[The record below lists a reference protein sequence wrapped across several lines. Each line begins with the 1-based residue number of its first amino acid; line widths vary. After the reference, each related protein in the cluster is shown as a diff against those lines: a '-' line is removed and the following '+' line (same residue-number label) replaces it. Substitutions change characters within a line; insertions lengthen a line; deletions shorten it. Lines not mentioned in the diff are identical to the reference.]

1 MLELIN
7 LTKTYIL
14 KKKKVHAVRG
24 ITASFDRGEF
34 VSILGLSGSGKTTLV
49 SLIGGLEA
57 PTEGSLLIDGIDTS
71 GFKKSD
77 WTDYRKNTIGFVFQ
91 DFNLIQHLN
100 ALDNVK
106 ISLSLSG
113 MNEKDKDMRAKELLE
128 RVGMLSAADQFPS
141 QMSGG
146 QQQRIAIARALANS
160 PEIILV
166 DEPTGALDP
175 DTSVQIMELL
185 KSLSEAGHLV
195 IMVTHDKYLASD
207 YSTRIITISDG
218 QVTSDSASSDIVG
231 NKSVKKVFPKS
242 SLQIGAAFKVA
253 LNNLRIRKK
262 STIFAIASL
271 IPSMILVMILG
282 NFIAN
287 VSGYRNDILPLH
299 DQIVSS
305 EEVLYITPMDDNKY
319 EWDMRNTFRRIEKK
333 TNITDNIKDIENT
346 LIEPFDEDTL
356 KAIAETEGVLDV
368 IRPMYL
374 DVYIDGNHFIL
385 VGLLPEEY
393 SKYQPD
399 IPKSSYPDDDEE
411 GLIFSSEA
419 AKVILGKYANDI
431 DSLIGEDF
439 TMELTSFNGAPL
451 SYWVYNDNRN
461 IFETSVIK
469 VFDPE
474 AKTTLLSNYYKGYIF
489 ASYGYMNSILDQFTG
504 EDICMTSYQP
514 LDPFDVRARTSGSD
528 FIILGPQYMTDLL
541 QPLRT
546 KTMLQE
552 NMNLFSFREYAEEV
566 PSGTF
571 GLKYMVIT
579 DGGGP
584 DLTEYGVITPSR
596 FDSVAVSSAKETKR
610 LVDMVL
616 LGSKA
621 VTAVIILIPSLLVS
635 LILYISIILRTKEI
649 GVLKSIGAKSRDIMT
664 IFTMESGLLASVSG
678 IIALVFVVPVL
689 AILRSM
695 VEMQYNLRYYLGSN
709 PLDLNIMAILIS
721 FISIVI
727 LITALGLLPGRKAS
741 KLHPRVLLRHIN

>member
-231 NKSVKKVFPKS
+231 NKSYFIFYFFKQNSIQIKDKKS
-242 SLQIGAAFKVA
+242 SQCS
-253 LNNLRIRKK
+253 RK
-262 STIFAIASL
+262 
-271 IPSMILVMILG
+271 
-282 NFIAN
+282 
-287 VSGYRNDILPLH
+287 
-299 DQIVSS
+299 
-305 EEVLYITPMDDNKY
+305 
-319 EWDMRNTFRRIEKK
+319 
-333 TNITDNIKDIENT
+333 
-346 LIEPFDEDTL
+346 
-356 KAIAETEGVLDV
+356 
-368 IRPMYL
+368 
-374 DVYIDGNHFIL
+374 
-385 VGLLPEEY
+385 
-393 SKYQPD
+393 
-399 IPKSSYPDDDEE
+399 
-411 GLIFSSEA
+411 
-419 AKVILGKYANDI
+419 
-431 DSLIGEDF
+431 
-439 TMELTSFNGAPL
+439 
-451 SYWVYNDNRN
+451 
-461 IFETSVIK
+461 
-469 VFDPE
+469 
-474 AKTTLLSNYYKGYIF
+474 
-489 ASYGYMNSILDQFTG
+489 
-504 EDICMTSYQP
+504 
-514 LDPFDVRARTSGSD
+514 
-528 FIILGPQYMTDLL
+528 
-541 QPLRT
+541 
-546 KTMLQE
+546 
-552 NMNLFSFREYAEEV
+552 
-566 PSGTF
+566 
-571 GLKYMVIT
+571 
-579 DGGGP
+579 
-584 DLTEYGVITPSR
+584 
-596 FDSVAVSSAKETKR
+596 
-610 LVDMVL
+610 
-616 LGSKA
+616 
-621 VTAVIILIPSLLVS
+621 
-635 LILYISIILRTKEI
+635 
-649 GVLKSIGAKSRDIMT
+649 
-664 IFTMESGLLASVSG
+664 
-678 IIALVFVVPVL
+678 
-689 AILRSM
+689 
-695 VEMQYNLRYYLGSN
+695 
-709 PLDLNIMAILIS
+709 
-721 FISIVI
+721 
-727 LITALGLLPGRKAS
+727 
-741 KLHPRVLLRHIN
+741 